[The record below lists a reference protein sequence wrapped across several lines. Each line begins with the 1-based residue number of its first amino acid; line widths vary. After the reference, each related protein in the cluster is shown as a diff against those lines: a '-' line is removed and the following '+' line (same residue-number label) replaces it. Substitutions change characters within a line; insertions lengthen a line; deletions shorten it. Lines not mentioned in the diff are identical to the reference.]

1 MGVRF
6 LNNLI
11 KKAAPNAM
19 KYVQLSHYRGKTIV
33 VDTSIYMH
41 KYLGSNSLMES
52 MYFMISQFKHLD
64 ITPIFVFDGAAPVEK
79 QGVLTA
85 RENVRQSAMQRYNN
99 LSRILEGTQ
108 QQQQQQQQ
116 EQSEQTK
123 QLDDAVVDGGDT
135 GIESGLEVDEIHR
148 RMHSLK
154 KRFMRISNYEIGEMK
169 RLMREYDVH
178 YIDCDGESDLVCA
191 QLVKSGTAQACMSDD
206 MDLFLYGCPVVL
218 RHVNIWYGTGI
229 EYTLSTVLNGLGI
242 SLRGFR
248 MACVLSGTDY
258 TFGTSGSSSNS
269 NSNVTRLTRL
279 EHDDSSE
286 SDSAATTCKRIAND
300 CDDGTGCS
308 VNGSI
313 NGRVSTGSTRKM
325 FRIYLSDIVRYYL
338 EYCTETGSVDNTSN
352 DFDEGFYD
360 WVTTTHIRGRIRKHV
375 SEKELYHAKEMFRRA
390 YAIFASDPSEHQTLA
405 ISRVFHDVA
414 TPNEN
419 NTAAQDSTVLL
430 KTGSISNDVSS
441 SCTIPYK
448 VRRIMA
454 KYNFIYI

>member
-11 KKAAPNAM
+11 KKAAPSAM
-19 KYVQLSHYRGKTIV
+19 KYVQLSDYRGKTIV

-85 RENVRQSAMQRYNN
+85 RENVRQIAMQRYNN
-99 LSRILEGTQ
+99 LSRILEDAQ

-116 EQSEQTK
+116 QQSEQPT
-123 QLDDAVVDGGDT
+123 QPDDT
-135 GIESGLEVDEIHR
+135 GTESGLEVDEIHR

-229 EYTLSTVLNGLGI
+229 EYILSTVLKGLGI

-258 TFGTSGSSSNS
+258 TFGNS
-269 NSNVTRLTRL
+269 NRDVTNEECVIAR
-279 EHDDSSE
+279 DGFSDSE
-286 SDSAATTCKRIAND
+286 SADTACKP
-300 CDDGTGCS
+300 
-308 VNGSI
+308 SI
-313 NGRVSTGSTRKM
+313 HKM
-325 FRIYLSDIVRYYL
+325 FRIYLSDFVRYYL
-338 EYCTETGSVDNTSN
+338 EYANDISNNDNC
-352 DFDEGFYD
+352 DVAFDEKFYD
-360 WVTTTHIRGRIRKHV
+360 WVTTTHIRGRVRKHV
-375 SEKELYHAKEMFRRA
+375 SEKELYLAKEMFRRA
-390 YAIFASDPSEHQTLA
+390 YAIFASEPSEQQAIA
-405 ISRVFHDVA
+405 ISNIRHAIIATMSKKIEMPTLESTAVVDV
-414 TPNEN
+414 N
-419 NTAAQDSTVLL
+419 SY
-430 KTGSISNDVSS
+430 
-441 SCTIPYK
+441 IPYK